1 MFIKLSSQD
10 CENIIQLFKDI
21 AEEENLTESE
31 KRTLDKVRLIRHA
44 QKIKQERSKET
55 GVSNG

>member
-1 MFIKLSSQD
+1 MFIKLSFQD

-31 KRTLDKVRLIRHA
+31 KRTLDKVRLIRAA

>member
-21 AEEENLTESE
+21 VEEENLTESE
-31 KRTLDKVRLIRHA
+31 KRTLDKVRLIRTA

>member
-1 MFIKLSSQD
+1 MFIKLSYQD

-31 KRTLDKVRLIRHA
+31 KRTLDKVRLIRTA

>member
-31 KRTLDKVRLIRHA
+31 KRTLDKVRLIRTA

>member
-10 CENIIQLFKDI
+10 CENIIQLFKDL

-31 KRTLDKVRLIRHA
+31 KRTLDKVRLIRAA
-44 QKIKQERSKET
+44 QKIKLERSKET